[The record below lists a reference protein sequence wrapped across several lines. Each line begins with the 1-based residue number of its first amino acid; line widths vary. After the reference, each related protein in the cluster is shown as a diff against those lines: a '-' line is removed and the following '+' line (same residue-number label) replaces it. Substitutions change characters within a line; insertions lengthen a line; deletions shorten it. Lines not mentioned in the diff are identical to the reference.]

1 VPTKTVPLPD
11 SFEAIRNGSMAVY
24 VFGSLKYRDAFKQ
37 DRFTNWRLIYTKP
50 DASGGLLGPLGK
62 EGNEAN

>member
-1 VPTKTVPLPD
+1 
-11 SFEAIRNGSMAVY
+11 MAVY

-50 DASGGLLGPLGK
+50 DASGVIRPGFAGGS
-62 EGNEAN
+62 NS